1 MYQVL
6 LIIHVL
12 VAVAIVGLVML
23 QQGRGADAGAG
34 FGGASNSVFGARGA
48 ASFLSR
54 TTAIMATVFFVTSL
68 SLAYLAGKKDNTK
81 AKDIMDVPEVAAPA
95 AKTPADVPVA
105 PAQSDVPAAAPNTTP
120 ANTDVPESKPQ
131 VKRPAQPEKKSKK

>member
-54 TTAIMATVFFVTSL
+54 TTAIMATIFFVTSL

-81 AKDIMDVPEVAAPA
+81 AKDIMDVPDVVAPA

-105 PAQSDVPAAAPNTTP
+105 PAQSDVPAAAANTAP
-120 ANTDVPESKPQ
+120 ANADVPESKPQ
-131 VKRPAQPEKKSKK
+131 VKRPTQPEKKSKK

>member
-6 LIIHVL
+6 MVVHVVIAL
-12 VAVAIVGLVML
+12 AIVGLVML

-54 TTAIMATVFFVTSL
+54 STAIMATLFFITSL
-68 SLAYLAGKKDNTK
+68 SLAYLAGNLDNK
-81 AKDIMDVPEVAAPA
+81 SQDIMDVPVTESPAKRDLPPVSIQPMAPP
-95 AKTPADVPVA
+95 K
-105 PAQSDVPAAAPNTTP
+105 SDVPAVAPPAAPSAP
-120 ANTDVPESKPQ
+120 AVGQ
-131 VKRPAQPEKKSKK
+131 

>member
-1 MYQVL
+1 MYQALMIV
-6 LIIHVL
+6 HVL

-54 TTAIMATVFFVTSL
+54 TTAIMATIFFTTSL
-68 SLAYLAGKKDNTK
+68 SLAYLASNKDNGK
-81 AKDIMDVPEVAAPA
+81 VKDIMDVPEISEPA
-95 AKTPADVPVA
+95 AKRDLPPTDVPAVPATPAKSD
-105 PAQSDVPAAAPNTTP
+105 DVPAAVNNKAKP
-120 ANTDVPESKPQ
+120 A
-131 VKRPAQPEKKSKK
+131 KK

>member
-6 LIIHVL
+6 IVIHVL
-12 VAVAIVGLVML
+12 VAFVIIGLVML

-54 TTAIMATVFFVTSL
+54 TTAIFATVFFATSL
-68 SLAYLAGKKDNTK
+68 SLAYLASNKDNK
-81 AKDIMDVPEVAAPA
+81 VQDIMDDPMVTEPSKRDLPPVAPSAP
-95 AKTPADVPVA
+95 TRSDVPVA
-105 PAQSDVPAAAPNTTP
+105 PAPVSPPG
-120 ANTDVPESKPQ
+120 
-131 VKRPAQPEKKSKK
+131 R

>member
-6 LIIHVL
+6 MVVHVVIAL
-12 VAVAIVGLVML
+12 AIVGLVML

-54 TTAIMATVFFVTSL
+54 STAIMATLFFITSL
-68 SLAYLAGKKDNTK
+68 SLAYLAGNLDNK
-81 AKDIMDVPEVAAPA
+81 SQDIMDVPVTEPPAKRDLPPVSIQPTAPP
-95 AKTPADVPVA
+95 K
-105 PAQSDVPAAAPNTTP
+105 SDVPAVVPPAAPSAP
-120 ANTDVPESKPQ
+120 AVGQ
-131 VKRPAQPEKKSKK
+131 

>member
-6 LIIHVL
+6 MVVHVVIAL
-12 VAVAIVGLVML
+12 AIVGLVML

-54 TTAIMATVFFVTSL
+54 STAIMATLFFITSL
-68 SLAYLAGKKDNTK
+68 SLAYLAGNLDNK
-81 AKDIMDVPEVAAPA
+81 SQDIMDVPVTEPPAKRDLPPVSIQPAAPP
-95 AKTPADVPVA
+95 K
-105 PAQSDVPAAAPNTTP
+105 SDVPAVVPPAVPSAP
-120 ANTDVPESKPQ
+120 AGGQ
-131 VKRPAQPEKKSKK
+131 

>member
-6 LIIHVL
+6 MVVHVVIAL
-12 VAVAIVGLVML
+12 AIVGLVML

-54 TTAIMATVFFVTSL
+54 STAIMATLFFITSL
-68 SLAYLAGKKDNTK
+68 SLAYLAGNLDNKTQ
-81 AKDIMDVPEVAAPA
+81 DIMDVPVTEPPAKRDLPPVSIQPAAPT
-95 AKTPADVPVA
+95 K
-105 PAQSDVPAAAPNTTP
+105 SDVPAVVPPAAPP
-120 ANTDVPESKPQ
+120 A
-131 VKRPAQPEKKSKK
+131 PAGGQ

>member
-68 SLAYLAGKKDNTK
+68 SLAYLAGKKDNTR

-105 PAQSDVPAAAPNTTP
+105 PVQSDVPAAAPNTTP

-131 VKRPAQPEKKSKK
+131 VKRPTQPEKKSKK

>member
-6 LIIHVL
+6 MVVHVVIAL
-12 VAVAIVGLVML
+12 AIVGLVML

-54 TTAIMATVFFVTSL
+54 STAIMATLFFITSL
-68 SLAYLAGKKDNTK
+68 SLAYLAGNLDNKTQ
-81 AKDIMDVPEVAAPA
+81 DIMDVPVTESPAKRDLPPVSIQPAAPP
-95 AKTPADVPVA
+95 KSDVPVVVPPAAPPA
-105 PAQSDVPAAAPNTTP
+105 PAGGQ
-120 ANTDVPESKPQ
+120 
-131 VKRPAQPEKKSKK
+131 

>member
-6 LIIHVL
+6 MVIHVL
-12 VAVAIVGLVML
+12 IALAIVGLVML

-54 TTAIMATVFFVTSL
+54 STAILATAFFVTSL
-68 SLAYLAGKKDNTK
+68 SLAYLASNKDNK
-81 AKDIMDVPEVAAPA
+81 VQDIMDVPSANEPA
-95 AKTPADVPVA
+95 ARDLPPVGIEPPASGGADL
-105 PAQSDVPAAAPNTTP
+105 PAVNPPSEPAGR
-120 ANTDVPESKPQ
+120 K
-131 VKRPAQPEKKSKK
+131 

>member
-54 TTAIMATVFFVTSL
+54 TTAIMATIFFVTSL
-68 SLAYLAGKKDNTK
+68 SLAYLAGKKDNAK
-81 AKDIMDVPEVAAPA
+81 VKDIMDVPDVVAPA
-95 AKTPADVPVA
+95 AKTPADVPAV
-105 PAQSDVPAAAPNTTP
+105 PAQSDVPAEAPNTAP
-120 ANTDVPESKPQ
+120 ANADVPESKPQ
-131 VKRPAQPEKKSKK
+131 AKSPTQPEKKSKK

>member
-6 LIIHVL
+6 MVVHVVIAL
-12 VAVAIVGLVML
+12 AIVGLVML

-54 TTAIMATVFFVTSL
+54 STAIMATLFFITSL
-68 SLAYLAGKKDNTK
+68 SLAYLAGNLDNKTQ
-81 AKDIMDVPEVAAPA
+81 DIMDVPVTESPAKRDLPPVSLQPAAPP
-95 AKTPADVPVA
+95 K
-105 PAQSDVPAAAPNTTP
+105 SDVPAVAPPAAPSAP
-120 ANTDVPESKPQ
+120 AGGQ
-131 VKRPAQPEKKSKK
+131 